1 MTLNQLKKE
10 GRVRLYFTF
19 GVITI
24 LLSIVLFVLC
34 AIEDKRIVKL
44 TGEVVAFYED
54 DSDRFPMVKYD
65 HDGYTYNSALR
76 GVDGNTVS
84 TGDSISFYMDSK
96 YPGKIVSNYKNLD
109 PIAIVLL
116 VIGVGICALTYK
128 GTKGYY
134 EKFFRRYMITYIFIV
149 LTIIAL
155 VAYAI
160 YARYYGHSILQGFDY
175 DHTRNLSIMLMA
187 VLFVDVVIGMA
198 VQNKY
203 EKAHMDE
210 CEH

>member
-34 AIEDKRIVKL
+34 AIENKRVHKH
-44 TGEVVAFYED
+44 TGEVFAFYQADED
-54 DSDRFPMVKYD
+54 KFPMVKYD
-65 HDGYTYNSALR
+65 YNGSTYISALR
-76 GVDGNTVS
+76 GVDADSVEI
-84 TGDSISFYMDSK
+84 GDSISFYMDSN
-96 YPGKIVSNYKNLD
+96 YPGKIESEYKNLD

-116 VIGVGICALTYK
+116 VIGVGICALTHK

-160 YARYYGHSILQGFDY
+160 YARFHGHSILLDSSYEQ
-175 DHTRNLSIMLMA
+175 TKTLSIMLMA

-210 CEH
+210 CKH